1 MAFTLRVK
9 SVLGRSSCRI
19 VWVGLLCLLAVALLS
34 ACDDGPTETPTP
46 EPTPATSTP
55 TPTSVPPTPAPAP
68 TPTPAPTSTPAPT
81 PPPTPTPERVGAP
94 AIRDFGIDTDTLWG
108 QLFDRFSTSEQSCI
122 RTELGDEVLESVL
135 ERRAMPEG
143 DTQQW
148 EASIFGCLAPETASG
163 LFLSALV
170 ARMEGLTE
178 EAEGCLRELLADA
191 DVADI
196 VAGTLPDA
204 SPAAA
209 TAALKFTV
217 GLLNCVPEQILSG
230 DAGPPDP
237 PQADVSLLWRNPTGG
252 WVVNVPTVVDG
263 VVYAGS
269 DDNHVYALDAETGEL
284 LWRFETDD
292 VIRSSPTVAGG
303 AVYVGSNDNHVYA
316 LDAETGGCC
325 GVTTPATGRSTPL
338 P

>member
-1 MAFTLRVK
+1 MAFALRVK
-9 SVLGRSSCRI
+9 SVLRRSSGRI

-55 TPTSVPPTPAPAP
+55 TPD
-68 TPTPAPTSTPAPT
+68 
-81 PPPTPTPERVGAP
+81 RVGAP

-108 QLFDRFSTSEQSCI
+108 ELFDRFTTSEQSCI
-122 RTELGDEVLESVL
+122 RIELGDELLESVL

-170 ARMEGLTE
+170 ARMKGLTE

-191 DVADI
+191 DMADI

-209 TAALKFTV
+209 TAALKFTD
-217 GLLNCVPEQILSG
+217 GLLSCVPDQILSG

-237 PQADVSLLWRNPTGG
+237 PQADVSLLWRNP
-252 WVVNVPTVVDG
+252 PE
-263 VVYAGS
+263 AGLS
-269 DDNHVYALDAETGEL
+269 MRRPWSTEWSTQGLTTTTCMPWTRRPE
-284 LWRFETDD
+284 
-292 VIRSSPTVAGG
+292 S
-303 AVYVGSNDNHVYA
+303 
-316 LDAETGGCC
+316 CC
-325 GVTTPATGRSTPL
+325 GALRRTTS
-338 P
+338 

>member
-34 ACDDGPTETPTP
+34 ACDDGPAETPTP

-55 TPTSVPPTPAPAP
+55 TPTSVPPTPAPTP
-68 TPTPAPTSTPAPT
+68 TPTPAPTPT
-81 PPPTPTPERVGAP
+81 PTPTPTPERVGAP

-108 QLFDRFSTSEQSCI
+108 QLFDRFTTSEQSCI
-122 RTELGDEVLESVL
+122 RTELGDELLESVL

-148 EASIFGCLAPETASG
+148 EASIFGCLAPETAAG
-163 LFLSALV
+163 IFLSALV
-170 ARMEGLTE
+170 AEMWGLSEEGET
-178 EAEGCLRELLADA
+178 CLRELLADA

-217 GLLNCVPEQILSG
+217 GLLSCVPEQILSG
-230 DAGPPDP
+230 DAGPPTHRRRTSPCSGAIP
-237 PQADVSLLWRNPTGG
+237 PE
-252 WVVNVPTVVDG
+252 
-263 VVYAGS
+263 AGLS
-269 DDNHVYALDAETGEL
+269 MRRPWSTA
-284 LWRFETDD
+284 
-292 VIRSSPTVAGG
+292 RSTQGLTTTTCMPWTRRPES
-303 AVYVGSNDNHVYA
+303 
-316 LDAETGGCC
+316 CC
-325 GVTTPATGRSTPL
+325 GALRRTTS
-338 P
+338 